1 MKNKLLSIA
10 LMVVA
15 AITIIAAPIVNDSSG
30 DDFTTAPQTS
40 TTTTT
45 TTTTTVEAATT
56 TTASQS
62 SVTASG
68 TSEQESVTTTL
79 SETEPT
85 TTTTTTVTTTKKPE
99 TTTTTKATT
108 TTKVTTTKKPQTT
121 TAKVTTTTKATT
133 TKKPQTTTTKVTTKK
148 PTTTTTTAKK
158 PIENNAPDG
167 TPVKEHGQLSV
178 KGANIVDQNGNKFQL
193 LGISTH
199 GVGWFPDSVSKSA
212 FKVFRDDWGANAI
225 RLAMYIEESW
235 GGSEQLYLAQP
246 QKNYDLVTK
255 GIDACLDLGMYVIV
269 DWHILNPGDPNTH
282 TKESK
287 EFFAKIAKK
296 YADEP
301 NIIYEICNEPNGN
314 VNWASVKKYAEEV
327 IKEIRKYD
335 SDAIIICGTPTWSQD
350 IDKAEQNR
358 LSDKNTVYA
367 LHFYANTHTDW
378 LRNRVQSCYNK
389 GLPILVSEFGTCDAS
404 GNTGYNPSQTK
415 TWLSFLDKL
424 NIGYF
429 NWSFCNKGETAAILK
444 PGVPH
449 GDFKAGTSQLT
460 ESGKLIRELYRKR
473 AGIA

>member
-79 SETEPT
+79 SETGPT

-178 KGANIVDQNGNKFQL
+178 KGANIVDQNGNKFQII
-193 LGISTH
+193 GMSTH
-199 GVGWFPDSVSKSA
+199 GIMWEDFSDILTYDSL
-212 FKVFRDDWGANAI
+212 KVLRDDWGINTI
-225 RLAMYIEESW
+225 RIAMYTEEW
-235 GGSEQLYLAQP
+235 GGYTTGGNFAKEA
-246 QKNYDLVTK
+246 KEIVINGVKT
-255 GIDACLDLGMYVIV
+255 AEDLGLYVII
-269 DWHILNPGDPNTH
+269 DWHILKDGNPLTHKDEAVAFFKEMSSKYKDSPNV
-282 TKESK
+282 
-287 EFFAKIAKK
+287 
-296 YADEP
+296 
-301 NIIYEICNEPNGN
+301 IYEICNEPNGN

-335 SDAIIICGTPTWSQD
+335 SDAIIICGTPNWSQD

-404 GNTGYNPSQTK
+404 GNGGFNAGQTK
-415 TWLSFLDKL
+415 KWLGMLDSN
-424 NIGYF
+424 NIGYL
-429 NWSFCNKGETAAILK
+429 NWSACGKSETASAFKNGTNLK
-444 PGVPH
+444 SI
-449 GDFKAGTSQLT
+449 KAGTSQLT

>member
-1 MKNKLLSIA
+1 
-10 LMVVA
+10 MVVA

-45 TTTTTVEAATT
+45 TTTTAEAATT

-85 TTTTTTVTTTKKPE
+85 TTTTTITTTKKPE
-99 TTTTTKATT
+99 TATTTKATT
-108 TTKVTTTKKPQTT
+108 TAKVTTTKKPQTT
-121 TAKVTTTTKATT
+121 TAKITTTT
-133 TKKPQTTTTKVTTKK
+133 TKKPQTTTTKVTTNK

-167 TPVKEHGQLSV
+167 TPVKEYGQLSV
-178 KGANIVDQNGNKFQL
+178 KGANIVDQNGKKFQL

-282 TKESK
+282 KKESK

-314 VNWASVKKYAEEV
+314 VNWASVNKYAE
-327 IKEIRKYD
+327 
-335 SDAIIICGTPTWSQD
+335 
-350 IDKAEQNR
+350 
-358 LSDKNTVYA
+358 
-367 LHFYANTHTDW
+367 
-378 LRNRVQSCYNK
+378 
-389 GLPILVSEFGTCDAS
+389 
-404 GNTGYNPSQTK
+404 
-415 TWLSFLDKL
+415 
-424 NIGYF
+424 
-429 NWSFCNKGETAAILK
+429 
-444 PGVPH
+444 
-449 GDFKAGTSQLT
+449 
-460 ESGKLIRELYRKR
+460 
-473 AGIA
+473 